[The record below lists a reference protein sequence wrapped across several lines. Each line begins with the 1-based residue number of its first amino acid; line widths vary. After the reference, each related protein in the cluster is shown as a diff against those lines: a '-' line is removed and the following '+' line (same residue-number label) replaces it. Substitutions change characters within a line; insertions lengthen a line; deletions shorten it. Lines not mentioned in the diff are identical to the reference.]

1 MNSNSCICKC
11 IWDHSHCVNT
21 WHTAYINCSTQTSK
35 HCRVIMNMYI
45 NATNLM
51 YVMSNIS
58 SWGIRHETTAKE
70 KYIESESSKH
80 LSFGVTPTGF
90 YICIT
95 WWEGVLWLLWL
106 WVLGDQMSLLGTRQ
120 DTIRT
125 VKKRDFYLV
134 GSSPRDGTLKL
145 DRKQLLQCQ
154 LHVTQSPYCD
164 FCVWTPT
171 ELHIERI
178 TPDANLE
185 SYVIKTTR
193 FFKYAVLPE
202 LLGKWFSQNG
212 CSSEL

>member
-35 HCRVIMNMYI
+35 HCRVIMNLYI
-45 NATNLM
+45 NATYLK

-120 DTIRT
+120 DTVRT
-125 VKKRDFYLV
+125 VKKRDFCLV
-134 GSSPRDGTLKL
+134 GSSPSDGTLKL
-145 DRKQLLQCQ
+145 DRKQLLLSSTVPASCYTITI
-154 LHVTQSPYCD
+154 LW
-164 FCVWTPT
+164 FLCVDTY
-171 ELHIERI
+171 RI
-178 TPDANLE
+178 THWENNPRCKFRKLCYKDNK
-185 SYVIKTTR
+185 V
-193 FFKYAVLPE
+193 F
-202 LLGKWFSQNG
+202 
-212 CSSEL
+212 